1 MIERHEVI
9 LVPSASAVA
18 ALRASPRAA
27 QHAGMVAVLADPVF
41 DRRDPR
47 LEGKRAEALALP
59 ADLKRSIVAMGLQR
73 LARLP
78 GTRVEAERILSLVP
92 AEQRLGALGFDARRT
107 LALDPAVARYRV
119 LHFATHG
126 LLNSTHP
133 ELSGLVLSLLDPRGE
148 AQNGFLRL
156 QDVYQMRIDADL
168 VVLSACQTALG
179 KPVQGEGLVGLTR
192 GFIHAGARQVLSSL
206 WKVPDRAT
214 SELMKEVYQAMLV
227 EGLRPGP
234 ALRQAQRKLLATRP
248 FDGPESWA
256 AFVLQGDWQGP
267 PLRSGDARGGTSP

>member
-1 MIERHEVI
+1 
-9 LVPSASAVA
+9 
-18 ALRASPRAA
+18 
-27 QHAGMVAVLADPVF
+27 MVVLH
-41 DRRDPR
+41 
-47 LEGKRAEALALP
+47 L
-59 ADLKRSIVAMGLQR
+59 
-73 LARLP
+73 
-78 GTRVEAERILSLVP
+78 VEAEQILSLVP
-92 AEQRLGALGFDARRT
+92 GEQRLGALGFDARRA
-107 LALDPAVARYRV
+107 LALDPAVARYRI

-133 ELSGLVLSLLDPRGE
+133 ELSGLVLSLVDSRGE

-214 SELMKEVYQAMLV
+214 SELMKEVYRAMLV
-227 EGLRPGP
+227 EGQPPGE
-234 ALRQAQRKLLATRP
+234 ALRTAQRKLLRTRP

-256 AFVLQGDWQGP
+256 AFVLQGDWQAP
-267 PLRSGDARGGTSP
+267 PPRSDGARSRTSP